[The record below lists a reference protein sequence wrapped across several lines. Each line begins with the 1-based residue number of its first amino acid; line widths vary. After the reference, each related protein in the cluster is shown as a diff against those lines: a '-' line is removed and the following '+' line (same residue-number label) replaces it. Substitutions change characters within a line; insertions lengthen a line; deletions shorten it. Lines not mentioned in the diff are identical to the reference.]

1 MLAHK
6 ELALERHRQ
15 DPVPLL
21 LADIE
26 NVLVVRDRDV
36 VDQNVDTTEAVDHRV
51 DQGGHVAA
59 LGDVGGEQFGFA
71 TACPNRP
78 HDPLT
83 PRPVQIDD
91 RDLGALGGEQLGDLL
106 ANIAPGA
113 GHYGY
118 LILELHPFPIA
129 SAPLSFTFAGGT
141 PQQWAASRDCREHD
155 RRNAQNMDVAMTA
168 PLKTVEGSNIA
179 TLMAEIGERARSVA
193 RVLALAPTAQKD
205 RALAAMA
212 AAIRARKAQI
222 LGANAEDMA
231 EAKVSGA
238 TSAFLDRL
246 ALDERRVA
254 AMAEGLDVV
263 RALADPV
270 GTVTERWTRPN
281 GMTIERVRVPIG
293 VVGIIYES
301 RPNVT
306 ADAAALCLKAGNAAI
321 LRGGSESY
329 RSNQAI
335 HAALIEGMRTASLP
349 EAAISLAP
357 TRDRSAVGMM
367 LAGLDGAI
375 DVIVPRGGKGL
386 VARVQTEAR
395 VPVFAHL
402 EGICHVYVDRTA
414 KLDMAKA
421 IVLNAKM
428 RRTGVCGAAETL
440 LVDAAA
446 APSHL
451 RPLITMLLDAGC
463 EVRGDEAT
471 RAIDGRVKPTSEAD
485 WSTEH
490 LDAIISAKVVTGLDA
505 AIAHIERY
513 GSHHTDAIVTEDA
526 AAAEKFL
533 HEVDS
538 AIVLH
543 NASTQFADGGEFG
556 FGAEIGIATGRFHAR
571 GPVGVDQLTSFKY
584 RVRGSGQIRP

>member
-1 MLAHK
+1 
-6 ELALERHRQ
+6 
-15 DPVPLL
+15 
-21 LADIE
+21 
-26 NVLVVRDRDV
+26 
-36 VDQNVDTTEAVDHRV
+36 
-51 DQGGHVAA
+51 
-59 LGDVGGEQFGFA
+59 
-71 TACPNRP
+71 
-78 HDPLT
+78 
-83 PRPVQIDD
+83 
-91 RDLGALGGEQLGDLL
+91 
-106 ANIAPGA
+106 
-113 GHYGY
+113 
-118 LILELHPFPIA
+118 
-129 SAPLSFTFAGGT
+129 
-141 PQQWAASRDCREHD
+141 
-155 RRNAQNMDVAMTA
+155 MTA

-306 ADAAALCLKAGNAAI
+306 ADAASLCVKAGNAAI

-335 HAALIEGMRTASLP
+335 HAALVEGMRAASLP
-349 EAAISLAP
+349 EAAIALVPS
-357 TRDRSAVGMM
+357 RDRSAVGMM
-367 LAGLDGAI
+367 LSGLDGAI
-375 DVIVPRGGKGL
+375 DVIVPRGGKSQ
-386 VARVQTEAR
+386 VARVQAEAR

-402 EGICHVYVDRTA
+402 EGICHVYVDKAA
-414 KLDMAKA
+414 KLDMAKT

-440 LVDAAA
+440 LVDRAAA
-446 APSHL
+446 STHL
-451 RPLITMLLDAGC
+451 KPLVTMLLDAGC
-463 EVRGDEAT
+463 EVRGDET
-471 RAIDGRVKPTSEAD
+471 MRAIDQRVKPASEQD
-485 WSTEH
+485 WSTEY
-490 LDAIISAKVVTGLDA
+490 LDAIISAKVVDGVDG
-505 AIAHIERY
+505 AIRHIERF
-513 GSHHTDAIVTEDA
+513 GSHHTDSIVTEDQA
-526 AAAEKFL
+526 TAEKFL
-533 HEVDS
+533 NEIDS

-571 GPVGVDQLTSFKY
+571 GPVGVEQLTSFKY
-584 RVRGSGQIRP
+584 RVRGAGQIRP